1 MHCLQWGPVEYHK
14 KSLENL
20 QLAIKKTRRL
30 CAVLLDTLGRELM
43 IRRSYTLDER
53 GWPKHEAA
61 LDVRRNA
68 EVIVTTDLN
77 AVASS
82 NCFPITYPNFHN
94 LVNVGDT
101 LFIGRYGEHF
111 SVIPTLASSK
121 LSSIIAHCIRHAE
134 CTDRLQLAN
143 EPWCRLQY
151 ASSEPAVNAI

>member
-1 MHCLQWGPVEYHK
+1 MQWGPVDYHK

-43 IRRSYTLDER
+43 IRRSYTLDDQ
-53 GWPKHEAA
+53 GWPKHEGA
-61 LDVRRNA
+61 LEVKRGA
-68 EVIVTTDLN
+68 EVTVTTDLN

-101 LFIGRYGEHF
+101 MFIGRF
-111 SVIPTLASSK
+111 VTCKICQ
-121 LSSIIAHCIRHAE
+121 I
-134 CTDRLQLAN
+134 
-143 EPWCRLQY
+143 
-151 ASSEPAVNAI
+151 